1 MKNITM
7 IFASVAVAGVMTF
20 GASQADARSSWSV
33 GFHTGH
39 YGYYNPA
46 PVCYPTVVR
55 RYHRPVYS
63 APAYYY
69 GPSYY
74 SPGYYYAPQPS
85 LSFSY
90 SRRR

>member
-1 MKNITM
+1 MKNMTLLL
-7 IFASVAVAGVMTF
+7 ASAAVAGVMAI
-20 GASQADARSSWSV
+20 GGSQAEARSSWSV
-33 GFHTGH
+33 GFHTG
-39 YGYYNPA
+39 GYYAPA
-46 PVCYPTVVR
+46 RVCHPPVMH

-74 SPGYYYAPQPS
+74 PGYYYAPQPS

-90 SRRR
+90 TKRR